1 MHGGNQAAS
10 RPRVRTD
17 CRRRRAISPVTDQA
31 TFMSPVDPSS
41 TAAAAPGSKLRSWP
55 RWAAEIGL
63 VVVLAFGI
71 QSWQARDV
79 PRGPAP
85 GFAAPMADGSSTN
98 LAAWRAAHPGKT
110 VGIYFWA
117 EWCPICRMQEGGVDA
132 LRADWPVLT
141 VAMQSGNDAAVAK
154 ALQKRGLDWPTVTD
168 ADGSIAARYGLHGV
182 PALVVVDGRGEIRSV
197 MVGYTTLPGMRLRMW
212 RAKLGG

>member
-1 MHGGNQAAS
+1 MSTSDPVSDTPVAPKSKG
-10 RPRVRTD
+10 
-17 CRRRRAISPVTDQA
+17 RR
-31 TFMSPVDPSS
+31 
-41 TAAAAPGSKLRSWP
+41 WP

-63 VVVLAFGI
+63 VLLLVFAI
-71 QSWQARDV
+71 QWWQGRDV

-85 GFAAPMADGSSTN
+85 GFAAPMADGSSGS

-117 EWCPICRMQEGGVDA
+117 EWCPICKMQEGSVDA

-141 VAMQSGNDAAVAK
+141 MAMQSGNDVVVAK
-154 ALQKRGLDWPTVTD
+154 ALQQRGLDWPTAID

-182 PALVVVDGRGEIRSV
+182 PALVVVDERGEIRSV

-212 RAKLGG
+212 WAALGG